1 MTLEDLAE
9 RLSNIENAEAARA
22 AESEQKGFIDK
33 YGAMF
38 SGDEGIGM
46 AILAEMNRR
55 GISSAAVGADR
66 AIQEILDQIREEATM
81 VLDKIKADRDTVNE
95 LIGEVQDVQEAVS
108 AALGEDMPTEGN
120 GIVEEP
126 DVEAAL
132 DEELPP
138 LPPEGEEPLPPEGE
152 ELPPLSPEGEEPLP
166 PLPPEG
172 EEPLPPLPNTIVSD
186 AAVKK
191 VLPFKVKPRVKHS
204 SEPKG
209 WKPASHLL
217 DAIKGGK

>member
-22 AESEQKGFIDK
+22 AEAEQKGFIDK

-66 AIQEILDQIREEATM
+66 AVQEILDQIREEATM
-81 VLDKIKADRDTVNE
+81 VLDKIKADRNTVNE

-108 AALGEDMPTEGN
+108 AALGENMSTEGN

-132 DEELPP
+132 NEELPP

-152 ELPPLSPEGEEPLP
+152 E

-172 EEPLPPLPNTIVSD
+172 EEPLPPLPNTVVSD

-191 VLPFKVKPRVKHS
+191 VIPFKVKPRVKHS

>member
-22 AESEQKGFIDK
+22 AEAEQKGFIDK

-66 AIQEILDQIREEATM
+66 AVQEILDQIREEATM
-81 VLDKIKADRDTVNE
+81 VLDKIKADRNTVNE
-95 LIGEVQDVQEAVS
+95 LIDEVQDVQEAVS
-108 AALGEDMPTEGN
+108 AALGENMSTEGN

-132 DEELPP
+132 NEELPP

-152 ELPPLSPEGEEPLP
+152 E

-172 EEPLPPLPNTIVSD
+172 EEPLPPLPNTVVSD

-191 VLPFKVKPRVKHS
+191 VIPFKVKPRVKHS

>member
-22 AESEQKGFIDK
+22 AEAEQKGFIDK

-66 AIQEILDQIREEATM
+66 AVQEILDQIREEATM

-95 LIGEVQDVQEAVS
+95 LIDEVQDVQEAVS
-108 AALGEDMPTEGN
+108 AALGEDMSTGGN

-126 DVEAAL
+126 DVDAAL
-132 DEELPP
+132 NEELPP

-152 ELPPLSPEGEEPLP
+152 E

-191 VLPFKVKPRVKHS
+191 VIPFKVKPRVKHS

>member
-22 AESEQKGFIDK
+22 AEAEQKGFIDK

-66 AIQEILDQIREEATM
+66 AVQEILDQIREEATM

-95 LIGEVQDVQEAVS
+95 LIDEVQDVQEAVS
-108 AALGEDMPTEGN
+108 AALGEDMSTGGN

-126 DVEAAL
+126 DVDAAL
-132 DEELPP
+132 NEELPP

-152 ELPPLSPEGEEPLP
+152 E

-172 EEPLPPLPNTIVSD
+172 EEPLPPLPNTVVSD

-191 VLPFKVKPRVKHS
+191 VIPFKVKPRVKHS

>member
-22 AESEQKGFIDK
+22 AEAEQKGFIDK

-108 AALGEDMPTEGN
+108 AALGEDMSTGGN

-126 DVEAAL
+126 DVDAAL

-152 ELPPLSPEGEEPLP
+152 EPLPPEGEELP

-172 EEPLPPLPNTIVSD
+172 EEPLPPLPNTVVSD

-191 VLPFKVKPRVKHS
+191 VIPFKVKPRVKHS

>member
-22 AESEQKGFIDK
+22 AEAEKKGFIDK
-33 YGAMF
+33 YGTMF

-108 AALGEDMPTEGN
+108 AALGEDMSTEGN

-138 LPPEGEEPLPPEGE
+138 LPPEGEELPPLPPEGE
-152 ELPPLSPEGEEPLP
+152 ELPPL
-166 PLPPEG
+166 PPEG
-172 EEPLPPLPNTIVSD
+172 EELPPLPPLPNTTVSD

-191 VLPFKVKPRVKHS
+191 VIPFKVKTRAKHS

>member
-108 AALGEDMPTEGN
+108 AALGEDMSTEGN

-138 LPPEGEEPLPPEGE
+138 LPPEGEEPLPP
-152 ELPPLSPEGEEPLP
+152 
-166 PLPPEG
+166 
-172 EEPLPPLPNTIVSD
+172 LPNTIVSD

-191 VLPFKVKPRVKHS
+191 VIPFKVKARVKHS

>member
-22 AESEQKGFIDK
+22 AEAEQKGFIDK
-33 YGAMF
+33 YGTMF

-66 AIQEILDQIREEATM
+66 AVQEILDQIREEATM
-81 VLDKIKADRDTVNE
+81 VLDKIKADRNTVNE
-95 LIGEVQDVQEAVS
+95 LIDEVQDVQEAVS
-108 AALGEDMPTEGN
+108 AALGEDMSTEGN

-132 DEELPP
+132 NEELPP

-152 ELPPLSPEGEEPLP
+152 E

-172 EEPLPPLPNTIVSD
+172 EEPLPPLPNTVVSD

-191 VLPFKVKPRVKHS
+191 VIPFKVKPRVKHS

>member
-22 AESEQKGFIDK
+22 AEAEQKGFIDK

-66 AIQEILDQIREEATM
+66 AVQEILDQIREEATM

-95 LIGEVQDVQEAVS
+95 LIDEVQDVQEAVS
-108 AALGEDMPTEGN
+108 AALGEDMSTGGN
-120 GIVEEP
+120 GVVEEP
-126 DVEAAL
+126 DVDAAL

-152 ELPPLSPEGEEPLP
+152 E

-172 EEPLPPLPNTIVSD
+172 EEPLPPLPNTVVSD

-191 VLPFKVKPRVKHS
+191 VIPFKVKPRVKHS

>member
-22 AESEQKGFIDK
+22 AEAEQKGFIDK

-66 AIQEILDQIREEATM
+66 AVQEILDQIREEATM

-95 LIGEVQDVQEAVS
+95 LINEVQDVQEAVS
-108 AALGEDMPTEGN
+108 AALGEDMSTGGN

-132 DEELPP
+132 NEELPP

-152 ELPPLSPEGEEPLP
+152 E

-172 EEPLPPLPNTIVSD
+172 EEPLPPLPNTVVSD

-191 VLPFKVKPRVKHS
+191 VIPFKVKPRVKHS

>member
-22 AESEQKGFIDK
+22 AEAEQKGFIDK

-66 AIQEILDQIREEATM
+66 AVQEILDQIREEATM

-95 LIGEVQDVQEAVS
+95 LIDEVQDVQEAVS
-108 AALGEDMPTEGN
+108 AALGEDMSTGGN

-126 DVEAAL
+126 DVDAAL
-132 DEELPP
+132 NEELPP

-152 ELPPLSPEGEEPLP
+152 EPLSPEGEELP

-172 EEPLPPLPNTIVSD
+172 EEPLPPLPNTVVSD

-191 VLPFKVKPRVKHS
+191 VIPFKVKPRVKHS

>member
-22 AESEQKGFIDK
+22 AEAEQKGFIDK

-66 AIQEILDQIREEATM
+66 AVQEILDQIREEATM

-95 LIGEVQDVQEAVS
+95 LIDEVQDVQEAVS
-108 AALGEDMPTEGN
+108 AALGEDMSTGGN
-120 GIVEEP
+120 GVVEEP
-126 DVEAAL
+126 DVDAAL

-152 ELPPLSPEGEEPLP
+152 ELPPL
-166 PLPPEG
+166 PPEG
-172 EEPLPPLPNTIVSD
+172 EEPLPPLPNTVVSD
-186 AAVKK
+186 ASVKK
-191 VLPFKVKPRVKHS
+191 VIPFKVKPRVKHS

>member
-22 AESEQKGFIDK
+22 AEAEQKGFIDK

-66 AIQEILDQIREEATM
+66 AVQEILDQIREEATM

-95 LIGEVQDVQEAVS
+95 LINEVQDVQEAVS
-108 AALGEDMPTEGN
+108 AALGEDMSTGGN

-126 DVEAAL
+126 DVDAAL
-132 DEELPP
+132 NEELPP

-152 ELPPLSPEGEEPLP
+152 E
-166 PLPPEG
+166 
-172 EEPLPPLPNTIVSD
+172 PLPPLPNTVVSD

-191 VLPFKVKPRVKHS
+191 VIPFKVKPRVKHS

>member
-22 AESEQKGFIDK
+22 AEAEQKGFIDK

-108 AALGEDMPTEGN
+108 AALGEDMSTGGN

-126 DVEAAL
+126 DVDAAL
-132 DEELPP
+132 DEELPPLPPEGEELPP

-152 ELPPLSPEGEEPLP
+152 E
-166 PLPPEG
+166 
-172 EEPLPPLPNTIVSD
+172 PLPPLPNTVVSD

-191 VLPFKVKPRVKHS
+191 VIPFKVKPRVKHS

>member
-22 AESEQKGFIDK
+22 AEAEQKGFIDK

-66 AIQEILDQIREEATM
+66 AVQEILDQIREEATM

-95 LIGEVQDVQEAVS
+95 LIDEVQDVQEAVS
-108 AALGEDMPTEGN
+108 AALGEDMSTGGN

-126 DVEAAL
+126 DVDAAL
-132 DEELPP
+132 NEELPP
-138 LPPEGEEPLPPEGE
+138 LPSESEEPLPPEGE
-152 ELPPLSPEGEEPLP
+152 ELP

-172 EEPLPPLPNTIVSD
+172 EEPLPPLPNTVVSD

-191 VLPFKVKPRVKHS
+191 VIPFKVKPRVKHS

>member
-22 AESEQKGFIDK
+22 AEAEQKGFIDK

-66 AIQEILDQIREEATM
+66 AVQEILDQIREEATM

-95 LIGEVQDVQEAVS
+95 LINEVQDVQEAVS
-108 AALGEDMPTEGN
+108 AALGEDMSTGGN

-126 DVEAAL
+126 DVDAAL
-132 DEELPP
+132 NEELPP

-152 ELPPLSPEGEEPLP
+152 ELPPL
-166 PLPPEG
+166 PPEG
-172 EEPLPPLPNTIVSD
+172 EEPLPPLPNTVVSD

-191 VLPFKVKPRVKHS
+191 VIPFKVKPRVKHS

>member
-22 AESEQKGFIDK
+22 AKAEQNGFIDK

-108 AALGEDMPTEGN
+108 AALGEDMSTEGN

-138 LPPEGEEPLPPEGE
+138 LPPEGEELPPLPPEGE
-152 ELPPLSPEGEEPLP
+152 ELP

-172 EEPLPPLPNTIVSD
+172 EEPLPPLPNTVVSD

-191 VLPFKVKPRVKHS
+191 VIPFKVKPRVKQS

>member
-22 AESEQKGFIDK
+22 AEAEQKGFIDK

-66 AIQEILDQIREEATM
+66 AVQEILDQIREEATM

-95 LIGEVQDVQEAVS
+95 LIDEVQDVQEAVS
-108 AALGEDMPTEGN
+108 AALGEDMSTGGN

-126 DVEAAL
+126 DVDAAL
-132 DEELPP
+132 NEELPP
-138 LPPEGEEPLPPEGE
+138 LPSESEE
-152 ELPPLSPEGEEPLP
+152 

-172 EEPLPPLPNTIVSD
+172 EEPLPPLPNTVVSD

-191 VLPFKVKPRVKHS
+191 VIPFKVKPRVKHS

>member
-22 AESEQKGFIDK
+22 AEAEQKGFIDK

-66 AIQEILDQIREEATM
+66 AVQEILDQIREEATM

-95 LIGEVQDVQEAVS
+95 LIDEVQDVQEAVS
-108 AALGEDMPTEGN
+108 AALGEDMSTGGN

-126 DVEAAL
+126 DVDAAL
-132 DEELPP
+132 NEELPP

-152 ELPPLSPEGEEPLP
+152 ELPPL
-166 PLPPEG
+166 PPEG
-172 EEPLPPLPNTIVSD
+172 EEPLPPLPNTVVSD

-191 VLPFKVKPRVKHS
+191 VIPFKVKPRVKHS

>member
-22 AESEQKGFIDK
+22 AEAEQKGFIDK

-66 AIQEILDQIREEATM
+66 AVQEILDQIREEATM
-81 VLDKIKADRDTVNE
+81 VLDKIKADRNTVNE
-95 LIGEVQDVQEAVS
+95 LIDEVQDVQEAVS
-108 AALGEDMPTEGN
+108 AALGENMSTEGN

-132 DEELPP
+132 NEELPP

-152 ELPPLSPEGEEPLP
+152 E
-166 PLPPEG
+166 
-172 EEPLPPLPNTIVSD
+172 PLPPLPNTVVSD

-191 VLPFKVKPRVKHS
+191 VIPFKVKPRVKHS

>member
-22 AESEQKGFIDK
+22 AEAEQKGFIDK

-66 AIQEILDQIREEATM
+66 AVQEILDQIREEATM

-95 LIGEVQDVQEAVS
+95 LIDEVQDVQEAVS
-108 AALGEDMPTEGN
+108 AALGEDMSTGGN

-126 DVEAAL
+126 DVDAAL
-132 DEELPP
+132 NEELPPLPSESEEP

-152 ELPPLSPEGEEPLP
+152 E
-166 PLPPEG
+166 
-172 EEPLPPLPNTIVSD
+172 PLPPLPNTVVSD

-191 VLPFKVKPRVKHS
+191 VIPFKVKPRVKHS

>member
-22 AESEQKGFIDK
+22 AESEQKGFVDK

-108 AALGEDMPTEGN
+108 AALGEDMSTEGN

-138 LPPEGEEPLPPEGE
+138 LPPEGEELP
-152 ELPPLSPEGEEPLP
+152 
-166 PLPPEG
+166 
-172 EEPLPPLPNTIVSD
+172 TT
-186 AAVKK
+186 
-191 VLPFKVKPRVKHS
+191 
-204 SEPKG
+204 
-209 WKPASHLL
+209 ASRR
-217 DAIKGGK
+217 

>member
-22 AESEQKGFIDK
+22 AEAEQKGFIDK

-66 AIQEILDQIREEATM
+66 AVQEILDQIREEATM

-95 LIGEVQDVQEAVS
+95 LIDEVQDVQEAVS
-108 AALGEDMPTEGN
+108 AALGEDMSTGGN
-120 GIVEEP
+120 GVVEEP
-126 DVEAAL
+126 DVDAAL

-152 ELPPLSPEGEEPLP
+152 EPLPPEGEE

-172 EEPLPPLPNTIVSD
+172 EEPLPPLPNTVVSD

-191 VLPFKVKPRVKHS
+191 VIPFKVKPRVKHS

>member
-22 AESEQKGFIDK
+22 AEAEQKGFIDK

-66 AIQEILDQIREEATM
+66 AVQEILDQIREEATM

-95 LIGEVQDVQEAVS
+95 LIDEVQDVQEAVS
-108 AALGEDMPTEGN
+108 AALGEDMSTGGN
-120 GIVEEP
+120 GVVEEP
-126 DVEAAL
+126 DVDAAL

-152 ELPPLSPEGEEPLP
+152 E
-166 PLPPEG
+166 
-172 EEPLPPLPNTIVSD
+172 PLPPLPNTVVSD

-191 VLPFKVKPRVKHS
+191 VIPFKVKPRVKHS

>member
-22 AESEQKGFIDK
+22 AEAEQKGFIDK

-66 AIQEILDQIREEATM
+66 AVQEILDQIREEATM
-81 VLDKIKADRDTVNE
+81 VLDKIKADRNTVNE
-95 LIGEVQDVQEAVS
+95 LIDEVQDVQEAVS
-108 AALGEDMPTEGN
+108 AALGENMSTEGN

-132 DEELPP
+132 NEELPP

-152 ELPPLSPEGEEPLP
+152 E
-166 PLPPEG
+166 
-172 EEPLPPLPNTIVSD
+172 PLPPLPNTVVSD

-191 VLPFKVKPRVKHS
+191 VIPFKVKPRAKHS

>member
-9 RLSNIENAEAARA
+9 RLSNIENAEADRA
-22 AESEQKGFIDK
+22 AKAEQKDFVDK

-108 AALGEDMPTEGN
+108 AALGEDMSTGGN

-132 DEELPP
+132 DEEPLPP
-138 LPPEGEEPLPPEGE
+138 LPPEGEE
-152 ELPPLSPEGEEPLP
+152 LP

-172 EEPLPPLPNTIVSD
+172 EEPLPPLPNTVVSD

-191 VLPFKVKPRVKHS
+191 VIPFKVKTRVKQS

-217 DAIKGGK
+217 DTIS

>member
-22 AESEQKGFIDK
+22 AEAEQKGFIDK

-66 AIQEILDQIREEATM
+66 AVQEILDQIREEATM

-108 AALGEDMPTEGN
+108 AALGENMSTEGN

-126 DVEAAL
+126 DVDAAL

-152 ELPPLSPEGEEPLP
+152 ELPPLP
-166 PLPPEG
+166 
-172 EEPLPPLPNTIVSD
+172 EEPLPPLPNTVVSD

-191 VLPFKVKPRVKHS
+191 VIPFKVKPRAKHS

>member
-22 AESEQKGFIDK
+22 AKAEQNGFIDK

-108 AALGEDMPTEGN
+108 AALGEDMSTEGN

-138 LPPEGEEPLPPEGE
+138 LPPEGEE
-152 ELPPLSPEGEEPLP
+152 LP

-172 EEPLPPLPNTIVSD
+172 EEPLPPLPNTVVSD

-191 VLPFKVKPRVKHS
+191 VIPFKVKPRVKQS

>member
-22 AESEQKGFIDK
+22 AEAEQKGFIDK

-108 AALGEDMPTEGN
+108 AALGEDMSTGGN

-126 DVEAAL
+126 DVDAAL

-152 ELPPLSPEGEEPLP
+152 E

-172 EEPLPPLPNTIVSD
+172 EEPLPPLPNTVVSD

-191 VLPFKVKPRVKHS
+191 VIPFKVKPRVKHS

>member
-22 AESEQKGFIDK
+22 AEAEQKGFIDK

-108 AALGEDMPTEGN
+108 AALGEDMSTGGN

-126 DVEAAL
+126 DVDAAL
-132 DEELPP
+132 DEELPPLPPEGEELPPLPPEGEELPP

-152 ELPPLSPEGEEPLP
+152 E
-166 PLPPEG
+166 
-172 EEPLPPLPNTIVSD
+172 PLPPLPNTVVSD

-191 VLPFKVKPRVKHS
+191 VIPFKVKPRVKHS

>member
-1 MTLEDLAE
+1 
-9 RLSNIENAEAARA
+9 
-22 AESEQKGFIDK
+22 
-33 YGAMF
+33 
-38 SGDEGIGM
+38 
-46 AILAEMNRR
+46 
-55 GISSAAVGADR
+55 
-66 AIQEILDQIREEATM
+66 
-81 VLDKIKADRDTVNE
+81 
-95 LIGEVQDVQEAVS
+95 VS
-108 AALGEDMPTEGN
+108 VALGEDMSTEGN

-126 DVEAAL
+126 DVDAAL

-138 LPPEGEEPLPPEGE
+138 LPPEGEE
-152 ELPPLSPEGEEPLP
+152 LPPLPPEGEEPLP

-172 EEPLPPLPNTIVSD
+172 EEPLPPLPNTVVSD

>member
-22 AESEQKGFIDK
+22 AEAEQKGFIDK

-66 AIQEILDQIREEATM
+66 AVQEILDQIREEAAM

-95 LIGEVQDVQEAVS
+95 LIDEVQDVQEAVS
-108 AALGEDMPTEGN
+108 AALGEDMSTGGN

-132 DEELPP
+132 NEELPP

-152 ELPPLSPEGEEPLP
+152 E

-172 EEPLPPLPNTIVSD
+172 KEPLPPLPNTVVSD

-191 VLPFKVKPRVKHS
+191 VIPFKVKPRVKHS